1 MQERNQVINAWLDEH
16 AEEIQAGNIRVF
28 ALDECH
34 AKGSDICGY
43 GWANRQ
49 ERFEVEMDNYRDSQ
63 TYFGALDC
71 LSGELVLQA
80 AKTANSDST
89 IEFLKHI

>member
-1 MQERNQVINAWLDEH
+1 MPGSMKH
-16 AEEIQAGNIRVF
+16 AEEIQAGNIKVF

-34 AKGSDICGY
+34 AKASDICSY

-71 LSGELVLQA
+71 LSR
-80 AKTANSDST
+80 
-89 IEFLKHI
+89 